1 MADLTYVSLVPKE
14 NTGRLRQVLSEED
27 TGALVWREV
36 RTGWGSEFYFSGP
49 SELARCTHEFVTLW
63 VANQKLAKSVGK
75 AADAPRDR
83 PWRSGLMRRSAAAAA
98 LIVFAVVAFHGGG
111 ALG

>member
-1 MADLTYVSLVPKE
+1 MAELTYVSLVPKE

-36 RTGWGSEFYFSGP
+36 RTGWGSEFYFTGP

-63 VANQKLAKSVGK
+63 VANQKIAKTVGK
-75 AADAPRDR
+75 AADAPSRR
-83 PWRSGLMRRSAAAAA
+83 PWREALMRRSAAAAA
-98 LIVFAVVAFHGGG
+98 LIVFAVVAFKGSG